1 MLDSSVSPVSDPS
14 ACITSAAYLLFYRR
28 RSSIPLGGS
37 RFGVI
42 SEKYRT
48 SEENSEEDD
57 DELGEGQRLG
67 EGSSLT
73 GSSSAGT
80 GAAAVR
86 RRGDRGSGSVAI
98 KALAGP
104 DDDDDPPPYE
114 GANRIETI
122 HDSIEDE
129 GVDVKDSYQ
138 QLGTSKSISLTQT
151 WNFEGLAG
159 SGAEDSTVADIASD
173 EVQLDSSSDERG
185 LSQFDDPDTLMTG
198 HDLAD
203 EQLEP
208 LVPDDGHQGSLA
220 DIQNATWERKGVIAV
235 PTGAGSDG
243 DSNEVAEIHLESEK
257 GTRTG

>member
-1 MLDSSVSPVSDPS
+1 M
-14 ACITSAAYLLFYRR
+14 
-28 RSSIPLGGS
+28 GGS

-57 DELGEGQRLG
+57 DELGEGRRLG
-67 EGSSLT
+67 EGSSLN
-73 GSSSAGT
+73 GSPSAST

-86 RRGDRGSGSVAI
+86 RQGDRGSGSVAI

-114 GANRIETI
+114 GAHRIETI
-122 HDSIEDE
+122 HNSIEGE
-129 GVDVKDSYQ
+129 GV
-138 QLGTSKSISLTQT
+138 KSINIVSN
-151 WNFEGLAG
+151 WNFDGLGG
-159 SGAEDSTVADIASD
+159 SGAEDSTIADAPSD

-185 LSQFDDPDTLMTG
+185 LSQFDDQDTSMTG

-208 LVPDDGHQGSLA
+208 LVTDEGHRGSLA
-220 DIQNATWERKGVIAV
+220 DIQNAAGGCKGVIAV
-235 PTGAGSDG
+235 PAGAGSDG